1 MTAHGI
7 IALLVVC
14 PRTLGEPVPLDP
26 QASGQWWDAL
36 SGDGGYRWQF
46 EAVVPP
52 VEAVSWPW
60 VDERTVDAA
69 AFLSVLLGGEE

>member
-1 MTAHGI
+1 MTARGV
-7 IALLVVC
+7 IALLAGC

-26 QASGQWWDAL
+26 QALEQWWDSL

-46 EAVVPP
+46 AAVVPP
-52 VEAVSWPW
+52 VEVVRWPW
-60 VDERTVDAA
+60 LDRQAVDAA